1 KISLKLRAPHPLPR
15 LSKIR
20 HRSPRPPTFSR
31 QTCSLGLRKI
41 ASAFSFR
48 RAKLVHTSLLQMLQP
63 AAQAASRPATSSS
76 SSATSSSSSSS
87 SAPGVDLT
95 QTFLQLL
102 SVQLENQSPMNPVD
116 PNQFVTQLATFD
128 SLGELTQIQSLMQT
142 LVNDVNP
149 TASAAS
155 GDSVNAR
162 ANSTSTPSVNSI
174 SH

>member
-1 KISLKLRAPHPLPR
+1 M
-15 LSKIR
+15 
-20 HRSPRPPTFSR
+20 
-31 QTCSLGLRKI
+31 
-41 ASAFSFR
+41 
-48 RAKLVHTSLLQMLQP
+48 HTSLLQMLHP
-63 AAQAASRPATSSS
+63 AAQAASTPATSSS

-142 LVNDVNP
+142 LVNDVGGPSSSASGAGAN
-149 TASAAS
+149 ASA
-155 GDSVNAR
+155 NP
-162 ANSTSTPSVNSI
+162 TSTPSVNSI

>member
-1 KISLKLRAPHPLPR
+1 M
-15 LSKIR
+15 
-20 HRSPRPPTFSR
+20 
-31 QTCSLGLRKI
+31 
-41 ASAFSFR
+41 
-48 RAKLVHTSLLQMLQP
+48 HTSLLQMLQP

>member
-1 KISLKLRAPHPLPR
+1 MSI
-15 LSKIR
+15 
-20 HRSPRPPTFSR
+20 
-31 QTCSLGLRKI
+31 
-41 ASAFSFR
+41 
-48 RAKLVHTSLLQMLQP
+48 SLLQMLHP
-63 AAQAASRPATSSS
+63 AAQAASTSAAASSSSTTSSS
-76 SSATSSSSSSS
+76 T
-87 SAPGVDLT
+87 APGVDLT
-95 QTFLQLL
+95 NTFLQLL

-155 GDSVNAR
+155 GDGVNAS
-162 ANSTSTPSVNSI
+162 ANSTSTPSVSSI